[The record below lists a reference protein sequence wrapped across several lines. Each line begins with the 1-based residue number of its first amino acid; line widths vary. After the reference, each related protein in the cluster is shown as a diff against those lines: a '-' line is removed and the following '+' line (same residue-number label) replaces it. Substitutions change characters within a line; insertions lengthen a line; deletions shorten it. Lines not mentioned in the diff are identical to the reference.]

1 MPDFTALPPLTLAL
15 IGVAMLAAGFAHG
28 VIGFG
33 FPVVAT
39 PLLALALDLKVAI
52 VVSLVPTLAVALV
65 NAFRGGRLR
74 ESIGRFWFLPLCLLA
89 GAYVGTRI
97 LIVAPSEPF
106 LLVLA
111 CLLVVFLN
119 LERLGH
125 TNVPFVQR
133 HPTASAVVAGV
144 LAGVFE
150 ATVNVAGPML
160 LVYFMLAGLNPR
172 SLVQV
177 MNLSFL
183 VGKGTQIATWAG
195 AGGVGL
201 AAWIATAPFALIAL
215 AALFVGHRI
224 HDRVSAATY
233 ARWLRGFLWLMV
245 GLLVLQFAR
254 QQWAG

>member
-1 MPDFTALPPLTLAL
+1 MPDFLALPPLTLVL
-15 IGVAMLAAGFAHG
+15 VGVAMLAAGFAHG

-39 PLLALALDLKVAI
+39 PLLTLALDLKAAI
-52 VVSLVPTLAVALV
+52 VVSLVPTLAVAAV
-65 NAFRGGRLR
+65 NAFRGGALR
-74 ESIGRFWFLPLCLLA
+74 GSIGRFWFLPACLLV

-97 LIVAPSEPF
+97 MIVAPSEPF

-111 CLLVVFLN
+111 VLLLAFLN
-119 LERLGH
+119 MERLGH
-125 TNVPFVQR
+125 RDAPFVKR
-133 HPTASAVVAGV
+133 HATAAAVVSGV

-172 SLVQV
+172 ALVQV

-183 VGKGTQIATWAG
+183 AGKGSQLATWAT

-201 AAWIATAPFALIAL
+201 ATWLATGPFAVLAL
-215 AALFVGHRI
+215 AGLFAGHRI
-224 HDRVSAATY
+224 HDRVSTPTY
-233 ARWLRGFLWLMV
+233 TRWLRGFLWLMV
-245 GLLVLQFAR
+245 GMLVVQFAR
-254 QQWAG
+254 SVWGH